1 MPRVETL
8 ISPLGV
14 IAVKYVRLTSLHVY
28 YRCTLQM
35 IPLWARL
42 NWSQPLTRNLYDVLS
57 TMSYWFLRNDTRGLP
72 FDVPHG
78 ILRFTTCW
86 VSSPYSGMPVS
97 SFQRLRF
104 ARIFPRNPFELA
116 NKMHANREGAAAA
129 ARNACIIPGNMR
141 MKIRE
146 WGSVASVQPL
156 LPLLLLVHGAMP
168 SSFFPMHFLLLDLPL
183 YRFSPAPVLDA
194 FLLLFVFFF
203 FCFFA
208 KRLECTLKRFLW
220 ILVDQRFFFWSN
232 CHLFYYL
239 SFLIIIHLQNIK
251 FLIFQIIVKIYVELN
266 NQLFL
271 KISRGAAFQHF
282 GKIRHGRKLR

>member
-1 MPRVETL
+1 M
-8 ISPLGV
+8 ILGV
-14 IAVKYVRLTSLHVY
+14 SRSMFRTGFCVLRRVGFQAPIPVCRYRRSRGYGSPGFFLEIRLSLLTKCTRTEKGPLRQRVMLALYRVICEWRFENGEALPLYSRY
-28 YRCTLQM
+28 YRCYC
-35 IPLWARL
+35 
-42 NWSQPLTRNLYDVLS
+42 WSMAQCLRHSSLCI
-57 TMSYWFLRNDTRGLP
+57 SYFW
-72 FDVPHG
+72 
-78 ILRFTTCW
+78 TCLCT
-86 VSSPYSGMPVS
+86 VSHQHLFWMLFFFYS
-97 SFQRLRF
+97 
-104 ARIFPRNPFELA
+104 
-116 NKMHANREGAAAA
+116 
-129 ARNACIIPGNMR
+129 
-141 MKIRE
+141 
-146 WGSVASVQPL
+146 
-156 LPLLLLVHGAMP
+156 
-168 SSFFPMHFLLLDLPL
+168 
-183 YRFSPAPVLDA
+183 Y
-194 FLLLFVFFF
+194 FFF